1 MDETGSVDVP
11 ITPFTTAGT
20 ADIVVTKPQYQPVIT
35 TVNVNTLAG
44 PYVTIESYIVSA
56 GGDDVIEPGET
67 VYLTVTL
74 KNVGNDPATNV
85 NMTLSESD
93 VYITL
98 TDSCEAFGTI
108 APNVSVTRTNA
119 YTFTVSNSIPDN
131 HAIHFDAMISCDED
145 SWNSGI
151 NLTASNPV
159 DITYSP
165 SSFSETL
172 EPDQTSSQNL
182 YIGNSG
188 GATLDYSATIENVGR
203 NLYLGLEQ
211 IIYQTQQPVLEKS
224 TMEPFVDMSHLYT
237 SRAYCASTYSNIDDD
252 WISNVTFNTIN
263 NNTVSEGA
271 GSYGDY
277 TSIST
282 DITQG
287 EVYNLSV
294 TFYSE
299 GIWTEYVKVW
309 IDWDQDEIFAES
321 ESYELGSGVDAT
333 LDMNIEIPMSAVLGS
348 TRMRVVER
356 YAQYPGPCDNATY
369 GEVEDYSVNIVS
381 SGPEWVTID
390 GGSTVNSSV
399 AVGAGDDIILV
410 GFDSTDLEEGVYNA
424 NIIITSNDPDES
436 PITVP
441 VSLTVS
447 SSAPPVAPV
456 NVQIQIVSGN
466 VHLSWDA
473 VSG

>member
-1 MDETGSVDVP
+1 MVDETGSVNVP

-35 TVNVNTLAG
+35 TVTVDTIAG
-44 PYVTIESYIVSA
+44 PYVTIESYIISA

-85 NMTLSESD
+85 NMTLSEND
-93 VYITL
+93 IYITL
-98 TDSCEAFGTI
+98 TDSYETFGTI

-119 YTFTVSNSIPDN
+119 FIFTVSNSVPDN
-131 HAIHFDAMISCDED
+131 HPIQLDAEIVASEGSWDDE
-145 SWNSGI
+145 I

-159 DITYSP
+159 DITCSP

-182 YIGNSG
+182 YIGNTG
-188 GATLDYSATIENVGR
+188 GATLDYTATIQNSSRVSNSISKPKKKALKELNDTLV
-203 NLYLGLEQ
+203 
-211 IIYQTQQPVLEKS
+211 EKS
-224 TMEPFVDMSHLYT
+224 YFEPFVDMSHLYT
-237 SRAYCASTYSNIDDD
+237 SRAYCASTYSNTTDD
-252 WISNVTFNTIN
+252 WITNVTFNTIDN
-263 NNTVSEGA
+263 DTGQEGA

-277 TSIST
+277 TSILT
-282 DITQG
+282 DITQD
-287 EVYNLSV
+287 ETYNLSV

-309 IDWDQDEIFAES
+309 IDWDQDEVFAES

-333 LDMNIEIPMSAVLGS
+333 LNMDITVPLSATLGT

-369 GEVEDYSVNIVS
+369 GEVEDYTVNVVS
-381 SGPEWVTID
+381 SGPEWLTLD
-390 GGSTVNSSV
+390 G
-399 AVGAGDDIILV
+399 
-410 GFDSTDLEEGVYNA
+410 
-424 NIIITSNDPDES
+424 
-436 PITVP
+436 
-441 VSLTVS
+441 
-447 SSAPPVAPV
+447 
-456 NVQIQIVSGN
+456 
-466 VHLSWDA
+466 
-473 VSG
+473 